1 MLDGKNKIFCSIIR
15 FIIFL
20 LFCSL
25 TTLEAT
31 NVEVFGRKIYVDG
44 EPFVFRGVC
53 YSPTPI
59 GQNVAS
65 GYYFWQDRNYVDDI
79 PKIKSLGANVLR
91 IYNAPQN
98 YGPNFEEF
106 LQLCYKNKIY
116 VIVGYWVNHG
126 QDFSN
131 STVRQQE
138 KENFLKI
145 VKFWKKYPA
154 VLGWCFGNEV
164 SPGSGSSWSDWYSL
178 LEEVAKETKKID
190 PNHLIMTAVKSTDLV
205 TIGKPQYKSDDET
218 LLSVDLWGIN
228 AYLGRDFKNLF
239 NDYAKYTNKPLLI
252 TEFGCDSWNGTKNVE
267 DEKMQKDYIISQWQD
282 IERNLTIKGGV
293 VSGGFVFEWSD
304 EWWKGNFGSPSVH
317 DTTSDWENSNYE
329 DKNMNEEWFGIMKI
343 SSDVN
348 HNYITQPKA
357 VYYALQDLWKK
368 FVNVEKNIV
377 YAYPNPAKNVE
388 FVKFNLPYDSDEI
401 KIYTISGELVRSIK
415 IFDVFNTRWYLDN
428 NYYKNV
434 ASGIYIFVVKTKNG
448 ETYRGKI
455 VVVR

>member
-1 MLDGKNKIFCSIIR
+1 MLDGNNNNIKMTK

-25 TTLEAT
+25 TTLEAAD
-31 NVEVFGRKIYVDG
+31 VEVFGRKIYIDG

-59 GQNVAS
+59 GQNVFS
-65 GYYFWQDRNYVDDI
+65 GYRFWQDRNYVDDI

-91 IYNAPQN
+91 IYDAPQS
-98 YGPNFEEF
+98 YETNFEEF

-116 VIVGYWVNHG
+116 VIVGYWVNPN
-126 QDFSN
+126 QNFSDQ
-131 STVRQQE
+131 TVRQQE

-145 VKFWKKYPA
+145 VNFWKNYPA

-164 SPGSGSSWSDWYSL
+164 STNNVTAWSNWYSL
-178 LEEVAKETKKID
+178 LEEVAKETKKND
-190 PNHLIMTAVKSTDLV
+190 PNHLIMTSAKSTDLV

-218 LLSVDLWGIN
+218 LSSVDLWGIN

-239 NDYAKYTNKPLLI
+239 NDYAEYSKKPLII

-267 DEKMQKDYIISQWQD
+267 DEEMQKDYIISQWQD
-282 IERNLTIKGGV
+282 IERNLIIKGGV

-304 EWWKGNFGSPSVH
+304 EWWKGKSGSPSVH

-343 SSDVN
+343 SSDAS
-348 HNYITQPKA
+348 HNYITQPKV

-368 FVNVEKNIV
+368 FMNVEKNIV

>member
-1 MLDGKNKIFCSIIR
+1 MSNLTK

-91 IYNAPQN
+91 IYNAPQR
-98 YGPNFEEF
+98 YETNFEEF
-106 LQLCYKNKIY
+106 LQLCYKNGIY

-131 STVRQQE
+131 STVRQKE
-138 KENFLKI
+138 KENFLTI
-145 VKFWKKYPA
+145 VNLWKNYPA

-164 SPGSGSSWSDWYSL
+164 YSGSGSSWSDWYSL
-178 LEEVAKETKKID
+178 LEEVAEEVKKVT
-190 PNHLIMTAVKSTDLV
+190 PNLLMMTATNVDYFYGTA
-205 TIGKPQYKSDDET
+205 GKKENKSDDT
-218 LLSVDLWGIN
+218 SLAKIDCWGIN
-228 AYLGRDFKNLF
+228 VYWGFTFKDLF
-239 NDYAKYTNKPLLI
+239 KDYANITNKALII
-252 TEFGCDSWNGTKNVE
+252 TEFGCDSWNGTINKE
-267 DEKMQKDYIISQWQD
+267 DEEMQKRCIISQWMD
-282 IERNLTIKGGV
+282 IEKNLVIKGGV
-293 VSGGFVFEWSD
+293 LSGGCIFEWTD
-304 EWWKGNFGSPSVH
+304 EWWKSSSGSPIVH
-317 DTTSDWENSNYE
+317 DTVSDWENGNYE
-329 DKNMNEEWFGIMKI
+329 DRHMNEEWFGIMKI

-388 FVKFNLPYDSDEI
+388 FVKFNLPYDAKYIEIYNIAGEFVNEI
-401 KIYTISGELVRSIK
+401 KVL
-415 IFDVFNTRWYLDN
+415 DVFNTRWYLDN
-428 NYYKNV
+428 YYYKPV
-434 ASGIYIFVVKTKNG
+434 SSGIYIFVVKTDK
-448 ETYRGKI
+448 GKI
-455 VVVR
+455 YKNKVAVIR

>member
-1 MLDGKNKIFCSIIR
+1 MLDGKNKILCSIIK

-25 TTLEAT
+25 TTLEAA
-31 NVEVFGRKIYVDG
+31 NVEVFGREIYVDA

-65 GYYFWQDRNYVDDI
+65 GYRFWQDRNYVDDI
-79 PKIKSLGANVLR
+79 PKIKSLGANVIR
-91 IYNAPQN
+91 IYDAPQN
-98 YGPNFEEF
+98 YNANFEEF
-106 LQLCYKNKIY
+106 LYLCYKNKIY
-116 VIVGYWVNHG
+116 VIVGYWVN
-126 QDFSN
+126 QDFSS

-145 VKFWKKYPA
+145 VNLWKNYTA

-164 SPGSGSSWSDWYSL
+164 YPSGGSSWSDWYSL
-178 LEEVAKETKKID
+178 LEEVTEEVKKVT
-190 PNHLIMTAVKSTDLV
+190 PNLLMMTATNVGYFYGTA
-205 TIGKPQYKSDDET
+205 GKKENKSDDIS
-218 LLSVDLWGIN
+218 LAKIDCWGIN
-228 AYLGRDFKNLF
+228 VYWGATFKDLF
-239 NDYAKYTNKPLLI
+239 ENYANITNKPLLI
-252 TEFGCDSWNGTKNVE
+252 TEFGCDSWDRTKDQE
-267 DEKMQKDYIISQWQD
+267 DEEMQKDYIISQWRD

-304 EWWKGNFGSPSVH
+304 EWWKNSSSSPSVH

-343 SSDVN
+343 SSDTS
-348 HNYITQPKA
+348 HNYITQPKV
-357 VYYALQDLWKK
+357 VYYALQNLWKK
-368 FVNVEKNIV
+368 FVNVEKNII